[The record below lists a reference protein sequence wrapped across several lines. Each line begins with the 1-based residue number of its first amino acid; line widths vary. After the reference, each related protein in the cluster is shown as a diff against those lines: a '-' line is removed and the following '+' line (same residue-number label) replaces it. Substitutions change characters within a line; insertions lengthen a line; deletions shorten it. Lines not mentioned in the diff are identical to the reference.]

1 MSDSLLTAE
10 EIFLRQNAPHIL
22 EEMTAKQVEHLTRE
36 GKTEE
41 LAEFLRGRAQ
51 IDKLWKERG
60 ASMPEVRLW
69 NERPA
74 NPKPS
79 EMTDTAK
86 ARTAASIGSAIS
98 SLKPTE
104 EPVQEKPKLGVNGP
118 SH

>member
-1 MSDSLLTAE
+1 MSDSLLTTE
-10 EIFLRQNAPHIL
+10 EIWLRQNAPHIL

-51 IDKLWKERG
+51 IDKLWQERG
-60 ASMPEVRLW
+60 PWTPAARLW
-69 NERPA
+69 NERPT
-74 NPKPS
+74 NEKSS

-86 ARTAASIGSAIS
+86 ARIAASIGSAVA

-104 EPVQEKPKLGVNGP
+104 EPAQEKQKLRVNEP